1 MKRALFERLFQN
13 KLCWMKYKLM
23 VRNGLEVYF
32 GLSMPGDDR
41 LNIGVKNVGLQ
52 FEYSCNVENMVAND

>member
-1 MKRALFERLFQN
+1 
-13 KLCWMKYKLM
+13 MKYKLM

-41 LNIGVKNVGLQ
+41 LNIGVKDVGLQ
-52 FEYSCNVENMVAND
+52 FEYFGKYDSKRLNSASFIIFL

>member
-1 MKRALFERLFQN
+1 
-13 KLCWMKYKLM
+13 MKYKLM

-32 GLSMPGDDR
+32 GLSMPGDDG
-41 LNIGVKNVGLQ
+41 LNIGVKDVGLQ

>member
-1 MKRALFERLFQN
+1 MKRALFERFFQ
-13 KLCWMKYKLM
+13 KTLCWMKYKLM

-41 LNIGVKNVGLQ
+41 PNIGVKDVGLLL
-52 FEYSCNVENMVAND
+52 